1 MSQALSQ
8 VLGHYMRLEQR
19 LTPQLIQSM
28 DILQLSMPAL
38 ENRIAEE
45 LDKNVTLELVDD
57 KPQIAERDDSHSPDL
72 KELGTPD
79 ESASFN
85 RLERFSRENHLDS
98 DDRDGFRMKRR
109 YAGAGERDG
118 KMDAMANT
126 ASRAEGI
133 DEHLLR
139 QWSLLDIDD
148 ESRRAGQAII
158 YHLDDD
164 GYLKIP
170 LETIVDDT
178 RPPITVEVLERAL
191 KLVQALEPVGIA
203 ARDYKEC
210 LLLQLENLP
219 GDNAIERKLIKDHL
233 DDITRNR
240 YPAIVK
246 ATGYSI
252 GEITAAVEVIGHSLV
267 LHPGYLVVDKRVP
280 RVYPDVV
287 IEEDLNGKGLVVR
300 LTRGNLPDLRIKHEF
315 LDMLKTRKNGK
326 DVRDFVRKQV
336 DSASTLI
343 EAVKFRR
350 TRLMDVAHAVVTH
363 QPEFFKLGPSGLK
376 VLRMSDLAEEMGCDP
391 STISRTV
398 ADKYIETSHGVFPM
412 RYFFTGGT
420 DTGNGVA
427 TSWDSVKM
435 RVSAI
440 VKAEDPTNP
449 LNDDQIAAA
458 LEKENIRIKRRTVAK
473 YRAQLN
479 IPPARQRRK
488 FK

>member
-1 MSQALSQ
+1 M
-8 VLGHYMRLEQR
+8 GHYMRLEQR

-45 LDKNVTLELVDD
+45 LDKNITLELVDN
-57 KPQIAERDDSHSPDL
+57 KSQINEGDDARSPDL
-72 KELGTPD
+72 KNHTAEDEL
-79 ESASFN
+79 ASFN
-85 RLERFSRENHLDS
+85 RLDRFARENHFDP
-98 DDRDGFRMKRR
+98 DDLADFRMKRR

-126 ASRAEGI
+126 ACRAQGI
-133 DEHLLR
+133 DEHLLH
-139 QWSLLDIDD
+139 QWSLLDIDTD
-148 ESRRAGQAII
+148 LRAAGQAII
-158 YHLDDD
+158 YHLEDD
-164 GYLKIP
+164 GYLKVP
-170 LETIVDDT
+170 LETIAADT
-178 RPPITVEVLERAL
+178 RPPISVDLLERAL
-191 KLVQALEPVGIA
+191 KLVQTLEPVGIA

-210 LLLQLENLP
+210 LLLQLDTLP

-233 DDITRNR
+233 DDVSHNR
-240 YPAIVK
+240 FPAIAK

-252 GEITAAVEVIGHSLV
+252 GEITAAIEAIRHSLV
-267 LHPGYLVVDKRVP
+267 LHPGYLVVEKRVP

-300 LTRGNLPDLRIKHEF
+300 LTRGNLPDLRIKTEF
-315 LDMLKTRKNGK
+315 LDMLKTRTNGK

-336 DSASTLI
+336 DSAGTLI

-363 QPEFFKLGPSGLK
+363 QPEFFKVGPSGLK

-398 ADKYIETSHGVFPM
+398 ADKYVETPHGVFPI

-420 DTGNGVA
+420 DTGNGAA

-435 RVSAI
+435 RVAAI
-440 VKAEDPTNP
+440 VKAEDPKNP

-473 YRAQLN
+473 YRAQLD

-488 FK
+488 F